1 MVQVG
6 TICYRNADGEFI
18 ATRPIMREDKTV
30 DDMNFSSV
38 ICEGAEHFLQAA
50 MRELRAERRTRK

>member
-18 ATRPIMREDKTV
+18 ATRPIMREDKSI
-30 DDMNFSSV
+30 DDMDFSPIV
-38 ICEGAEHFLQAA
+38 CVGAEHFLQAA
-50 MRELRAERRTRK
+50 MRELRAERRKRK